1 MKKISVRIPTDLL
14 EQAKEKCP
22 VEKATNSDVIRWALE
37 VAVGQMSDKPARL
50 SDKSTRLSDKVS
62 DKVSDKKD
70 TDVISIPE
78 GRIES
83 SSTFPPGF
91 WDEDEERFVDEN
103 GILDPFKPYR

>member
-1 MKKISVRIPTDLL
+1 MKKISVRVPTDLL

-37 VAVGQMSDKPARL
+37 VVVGQMSDKSALL
-50 SDKSTRLSDKVS
+50 SDKSARLS

-78 GRIES
+78 GGIES

>member
-1 MKKISVRIPTDLL
+1 MKKISVRVPTDLL

-37 VAVGQMSDKPARL
+37 VVVGQMSDK
-50 SDKSTRLSDKVS
+50 SSRLSDKVS
-62 DKVSDKKD
+62 DKKKRD
-70 TDVISIPE
+70 TDAISIPE
-78 GRIES
+78 GGIES

>member
-1 MKKISVRIPTDLL
+1 MKKISVRVPTDLL

-37 VAVGQMSDKPARL
+37 VVVGQMSDKPAHL
-50 SDKSTRLSDKVS
+50 SDKSARLSDKVS
-62 DKVSDKKD
+62 DKKKRD
-70 TDVISIPE
+70 ADAISIPE
-78 GRIES
+78 GGIES

>member
-1 MKKISVRIPTDLL
+1 MKKISVRVPTDLL

-37 VAVGQMSDKPARL
+37 VAVGQMSDKSARL
-50 SDKSTRLSDKVS
+50 SDK
-62 DKVSDKKD
+62 KKRD
-70 TDVISIPE
+70 TDAISIPE
-78 GRIES
+78 GDIES